1 MTDGLKPK
9 HRDAIIEKLSSSPK
23 VERIVLFGSRAMGT
37 FTPTSD
43 VDIALF
49 GDNLTL
55 GDQAALS
62 EIISEL
68 SIPQRVDLLVHHRI
82 ENQALLEHIRKHGI
96 EWYSRNPSPCE
107 TSEMESV
114 NCSSLQF
121 GDCADLI
128 RDTVNPSDVCGLPYI
143 GLEHIAENLLT
154 LSGYGFAEQ
163 VTSIKYRFKKG
174 DILFGK
180 LRPYF
185 RKVIIAPFDGICST
199 DIWVVRPKDAVDSR
213 FLFYLMS
220 SPDFIEVSSRA
231 SEGTRMPRAKWEF
244 LAQMNVVLPSL
255 KVQRAIA
262 HILGSLDDK
271 IELNRRMNKTLEDMA
286 RAIYKSWFVDFDP
299 VRAKAEGRDPNLP
312 PHIAALFPD
321 SFEDSELGPI
331 PKGWRVGSVGEI
343 LSISRDSIL
352 PGDFPW
358 EHFDH
363 YSIPAFDNGQNPI
376 SETGSS
382 IKSQKLLVKNDCIL
396 VSKLNPKIP
405 RIWIPEH
412 YNGKQ
417 RIASTEFLV
426 CLPKRSLEISCAF
439 LFLLCGNSAFI
450 EYLTNLASGT
460 SNSHQRVL
468 PADFLSYK
476 CAISSRNVLHAI
488 DGYAKPL
495 FDRVLA
501 LKKHSISLATL
512 RDTLLP
518 KLISGELRI
527 KAAEKIAGR
536 CL

>member
-312 PHIAALFPD
+312 PHIASLFPD

-331 PKGWRVGSVGEI
+331 PKGWRVGSVGDHFRLTMGQSPPGSTYNETGEGIPFYQGRTDFGFRFPSRRVFCTAPTRFAEKGDTLVSVRAPVGDVNIAIEKCSVGRGVAAIRHRCGSRSYTYYTMHHLREHFRQFDAVGTVFGCINKTDFERLPFVVPVPDTLVEFDRIVSLLDDRLEI
-343 LSISRDSIL
+343 NEHQSFIMASIRDS
-352 PGDFPW
+352 
-358 EHFDH
+358 
-363 YSIPAFDNGQNPI
+363 
-376 SETGSS
+376 
-382 IKSQKLLVKNDCIL
+382 V
-396 VSKLNPKIP
+396 
-405 RIWIPEH
+405 
-412 YNGKQ
+412 
-417 RIASTEFLV
+417 
-426 CLPKRSLEISCAF
+426 LPKM
-439 LFLLCGNSAFI
+439 
-450 EYLTNLASGT
+450 
-460 SNSHQRVL
+460 
-468 PADFLSYK
+468 
-476 CAISSRNVLHAI
+476 
-488 DGYAKPL
+488 
-495 FDRVLA
+495 
-501 LKKHSISLATL
+501 
-512 RDTLLP
+512 
-518 KLISGELRI
+518 ISGELRLQDA
-527 KAAEKIAGR
+527 KRFVGGMRDGKESKS
-536 CL
+536 